1 MGVILHGLSD
11 DVRDLGV
18 GPVVNLV
25 HCVKDTP
32 LHRLQPIDY
41 VRHSPIEDCVGRIV
55 QIPILEH
62 SGQFEM
68 PAVFPE
74 KFVKL
79 PGGLPIGDLGVVVIR
94 KFGVLSVS
102 VHRHVFAFLVRRGH
116 FCGTI
121 VPEFFV
127 LRRFQIVFLAHNQ
140 LSVYH
145 S

>member
-1 MGVILHGLSD
+1 MRVILHGLSD

-25 HCVKDTP
+25 HCMKDTP
-32 LHRLQPIDY
+32 LHRLQPIND

-55 QIPILEH
+55 QIPVLEH

-68 PAVFPE
+68 PAILPE

-79 PGGLPIGDLGVVVIR
+79 PGGLPLGHLGVVIR
-94 KFGVLSVS
+94 KLGFLSVS

-116 FCGTI
+116 FSGII

-127 LRRFQIVFLAHNQ
+127 LRRFQIVLLAHSQ
-140 LSVYH
+140 LFIYH